1 MQEELKKEINDKT
14 SIVELVQ
21 EFVQLKKTGKNYI
34 GLCPFHDEKT
44 PSFSVSPEKNI
55 AVCMSCKKGGN
66 PIIFYQKIKNLSFKE
81 AAFQLASRL
90 SIETPLNAKSTHRY
104 AHLHHIMK
112 ETAEFYVNQ
121 LKYNKK
127 ALSYLSQRGLNP
139 AIIEH
144 FKLGYAPKNSL
155 LSRYLIDSAKFNPE
169 DLKKLSLINQ
179 DEHTGRWYDFFR
191 NRLIFP
197 ITNSNGHIIA
207 FSSRGFDEQTPKYLN
222 SPETVIFKKSEI
234 LYQYFENQNEIQK
247 KQAIILHEGFFDVIS
262 SFQAGIKNVI
272 ATMGTNLTNKHIK
285 LLAKLTQKII
295 IAYDGDAA
303 GKTAALEIAGTLQKN
318 NFQVKIAHFPDN
330 LDPDE
335 YIKTKGKESYQ
346 QLLDH
351 HVKDFLLIK
360 IDAICQQLN
369 ANNQN
374 QIVNKIKGLFQNQDF
389 ATKMLYQKYLQQNY
403 QLAINLSLLTRFKP
417 NLDQPSKTK
426 TNNQMF
432 DQVTH
437 IVIEF
442 CHNRSFFEEHYDAF
456 DRESIYPNI
465 EFIYFINKIK
475 DYYNNNAIA
484 ASIPWEYFKNEAN
497 CLETNELLHT
507 IEKHHFFK
515 NQETLTKET
524 FEKYLQILKIKKQ
537 IQQLKEQKDNLKDE
551 IQQLNHHIQG
561 LLVENQF
568 QTNDLI
574 HHYQQKRLEKYEK
587 LRYVQKALK
596 QEENKL
602 KDVYS

>member
-1 MQEELKKEINDKT
+1 MQEELKKKINDKT

-66 PIIFYQKIKNLSFKE
+66 PIIFYKKIKNLSFNE

-90 SIETPLNAKSTHRY
+90 GIKTVLLNAKSTHQY

-121 LKYNKK
+121 LKHNKT
-127 ALSYLSQRGLNP
+127 ALAYLSQRGLNP

-155 LSRYLIDSAKFNPE
+155 LSRYLIDSSNFNPE

-197 ITNSNGHIIA
+197 ITDSNGYIIA

-222 SPETVIFKKSEI
+222 NPETVIFKKSEI
-234 LYQYFENQNEIQK
+234 LYQYFENQKEIQK

-335 YIKTKGKESYQ
+335 FIKTKGKESYQ

-351 HVKDFLLIK
+351 HVKDFLLVK

-374 QIVNKIKGLFQNQDF
+374 QIENKIKGLFQNQNF
-389 ATKMLYQKYLQQNY
+389 ATKILYQKYLQQNY
-403 QLAINLSLLTRFKP
+403 QLTINLSLLTRFQP
-417 NLDQPSKTK
+417 NINQPSKPK
-426 TNNQMF
+426 TNNQFF
-432 DQVTH
+432 DQVMH

-442 CHNRSFFEEHYDAF
+442 CHNRFFFEKNYDAF

-465 EFIYFINKIK
+465 EFIYLINKIK
-475 DYYNNNAIA
+475 NYYNNNTEAT
-484 ASIPWEYFKNEAN
+484 SIPWEYFKNEAN
-497 CLETNELLHT
+497 RLKTNELLHT
-507 IEKHHFFK
+507 IKKHHFFK
-515 NQETLTKET
+515 NQVTITKEKY
-524 FEKYLQILKIKKQ
+524 EKYIQILKIKKQ
-537 IQQLKEQKDNLKDE
+537 IQELKEQKDILKNE
-551 IQQLNHHIQG
+551 IQKLNHHIQG
-561 LLVENQF
+561 LPVENQL
-568 QTNDLI
+568 QTNDSAN
-574 HHYQQKRLEKYEK
+574 HYQQIRLEKYEK
-587 LRYVQKALK
+587 LRDAQKALK

-602 KDVYS
+602 KDI